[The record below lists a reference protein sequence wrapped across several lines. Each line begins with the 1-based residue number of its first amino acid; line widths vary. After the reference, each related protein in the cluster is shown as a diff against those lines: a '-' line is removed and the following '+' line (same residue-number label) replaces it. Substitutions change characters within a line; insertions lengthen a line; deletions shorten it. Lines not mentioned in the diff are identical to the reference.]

1 MAGSDVREIIGTLW
15 VLVGSDGNS
24 LAVHGVTGQG
34 SPHPRF

>member
-1 MAGSDVREIIGTLW
+1 MAESDVREIIGTLW